1 MILANASP
9 LATPASDNIRISD
22 SLKAD
27 VESGGF
33 KREKES
39 EKEISRLRTRLQ
51 CVGSLEFSYS
61 RVIAGSGSWLEV
73 ALQVAGQMNAMPPF

>member
-27 VESGGF
+27 VES
-33 KREKES
+33 R
-39 EKEISRLRTRLQ
+39 RLQ
-51 CVGSLEFSYS
+51 AREGIGKGDIEAANKTSVRGIVGIL
-61 RVIAGSGSWLEV
+61 
-73 ALQVAGQMNAMPPF
+73 LQ